1 MKHFQLPESNK
12 SMIPLVE
19 CIFLSAAM
27 PGLVYIVVWAIQIP
41 NKDAGNAHKPKISKQ
56 RSLTTCICVTRKK
69 NKYRQSFGSLPFKPS
84 RKQIF

>member
-27 PGLVYIVVWAIQIP
+27 PGLVYTVVWASQTP
-41 NKDAGNAHKPKISKQ
+41 NNNAANKQ
-56 RSLTTCICVTRKK
+56 QPRVFLNNELYLK
-69 NKYRQSFGSLPFKPS
+69 
-84 RKQIF
+84 

>member
-27 PGLVYIVVWAIQIP
+27 PVLVYTVVWASQTP
-41 NKDAGNAHKPKISKQ
+41 NNNAANKQQPRVSKQ
-56 RSLTTCICVTRKK
+56 
-69 NKYRQSFGSLPFKPS
+69 
-84 RKQIF
+84 

>member
-27 PGLVYIVVWAIQIP
+27 PGLVYIVVWAIQIL
-41 NKDAGNAHKPKISKQ
+41 NKDAGNTHKPKVSEQ
-56 RSLTTCICVTRKK
+56 RYI
-69 NKYRQSFGSLPFKPS
+69 
-84 RKQIF
+84 